1 MWLLAAT
8 SSDPIIQFAQYGILG
23 LILIAILTG
32 YLWPKPPVERLQKD
46 YDRLLQQYDE
56 LVSTYQREVIP
67 MLARAADALTRRGPS
82 R

>member
-1 MWLLAAT
+1 VWLLAAT

-23 LILIAILTG
+23 LILLAILTG

-46 YDRLLQQYDE
+46 FDRLQAQYDE
-56 LVSTYQREVIP
+56 LVATYQREVIP
-67 MLARAADALTRRGPS
+67 MLARAADALTRRTGT